1 MLLSEA
7 YIHFETYYLLDNDR
21 SAKTVKEYRGRLF
34 GEMNGFIS
42 VVGDIDVEHVGL
54 DHVIRW
60 KLHMRRAE
68 LSAVNIN
75 HHLSGLRWFL
85 KWLGENEH
93 RVMDW
98 QKVTFDKEE
107 QNKPHTV
114 LTSDEIRR
122 LMDNTKNLRD
132 KAIISLFFGT
142 GCRSAEII
150 GLDREQWEAAV
161 LVNHPEVVKGA
172 EPIWEI
178 YVEGKNSK
186 YRPVC
191 MYQSVKSM
199 VDAYLDTRKDHFR
212 PLFISMQNRRI
223 HFNTVGKMLHEAS
236 RQAGL
241 TKRVTQHVLRHSY
254 ATEMGANGMPLPVLA
269 YNLGH
274 SNAATT
280 AKIYTHINALHARR
294 SYAQA
299 HPVKLS

>member
-1 MLLSEA
+1 MKLSEA
-7 YIHFETYYLLDNDR
+7 YTHFEMHYLLDKDR
-21 SAKTVKEYRGRLF
+21 SAKTISEYRGGLF
-34 GEMNGFIS
+34 GRNGFIKIM
-42 VVGDIDVEHVGL
+42 GDLEINQIGL
-54 DHVIRW
+54 DHIIAW
-60 KLHMRRAE
+60 KLHMRRQGIA
-68 LSAVNIN
+68 AATIN
-75 HHLSGLRWFL
+75 HMLSGVRWLL

-93 RVMDW
+93 RVLDW
-98 QKVTFDKEE
+98 KKVTFDKEE

-114 LTSDEIRR
+114 LTLDEMRKLI
-122 LMDNTKNLRD
+122 DATHSLRD

-161 LVNHPEVVKGA
+161 LVNHAEVVQGA
-172 EPIWEI
+172 EPVWEI
-178 YVEGKNSK
+178 YVEGKNGK

-191 MYQSVKSM
+191 MYQSVKSI
-199 VDAYLDTRKDHFR
+199 VDAYLESRPDRFR
-212 PLFISMQNRRI
+212 PLFISQQNRRI

-241 TKRVTQHVLRHSY
+241 TKRVTQHVLRHTY
-254 ATEMGANGMPLPVLA
+254 ATEMGANGMPMPVLA

-274 SNAATT
+274 ANATTT